1 MAPRT
6 VLITGCSSGIGLA
19 LAVRLATDSQGRFK
33 VLATMRDLSCR
44 GPLEEAAGSALGQT
58 LEIGQLDVCDEDS
71 ISHCLN
77 KLPGQYVDILVSNA
91 GIGLIGPLESLSLDD
106 MRQVMDTN
114 FFGLVQL
121 VRALMPAMKRQ
132 RQGHIVVISSIM
144 GLQGIMFNDIYA
156 ASKFA
161 VEGFCESLLVQALRF
176 NISVT
181 LVEPGPVT
189 SEFEGKLYSGAE
201 QVDCFGTDSE
211 TADIFNR
218 IYLPNSRALFASLS
232 QSPEDVAEHTLKIIC
247 ARRPPFRHQTNPAY
261 TPMMALKR
269 ADPSGELAGA
279 AFYSLVFR
287 HGPLLRASLHAVR
300 LCRWKARKLRQALRL
315 LGLS

>member
-33 VLATMRDLSCR
+33 VLATMRDLNCR

-58 LEIGQLDVCDEDS
+58 LEIGQLDVCDEGS
-71 ISHCLN
+71 ITRCLN

-106 MRQVMDTN
+106 MHRVMDTN

-132 RQGHIVVISSIM
+132 RRGHIVVISSIM

-189 SEFEGKLYSGAE
+189 SEFEGKLYSGVE
-201 QVDCFGTDSE
+201 QVDYVGTDSE
-211 TADIFNR
+211 TADIFTS

-232 QSPEDVAEHTLKIIC
+232 QSPEDVAEHTLKVIC

-261 TPMMALKR
+261 TPMLALKS
-269 ADPSGELAGA
+269 ADPSGQLAGS

-287 HGPLLRASLHAVR
+287 HGSLLRASLQAVR
-300 LCRWKARKLRQALRL
+300 LCRWKARKFRQALRL
-315 LGLS
+315 LGLR